1 MWYGGAQAT
10 RGPARD
16 TSRATGGITA
26 TITEASSN
34 GGRYR
39 WVIVVVL
46 AVITNASYG
55 TTLYAFS
62 VLLGEDAAAREFGRA
77 LLSGALG
84 LGVVVSGVL
93 APIVGTLC
101 DVLGSRWVFFTG
113 AVLGSMGLAAFS
125 RVTEGWQVLAAWAL
139 LIGPAMACTL
149 YEPAYVTIDQ
159 WFAGRNTGTAIGV
172 LTLVAG
178 LSATIFIPLTQWLI
192 EGMGWRN
199 ATLVL
204 AAVLLTVVGSLALVL
219 LRDRPR
225 EEARREG
232 LGLKETYGTLAASF
246 RYTNLTFWLVSVSF
260 FLGFTANFALIFHQV
275 AYLQESGLSAGTAA
289 LAAGIAALVGLP
301 GRLLFPML
309 GDRVRPSFVVAA
321 VFSILVFSAL
331 LLPGAGE
338 ERWQLYLYVGLSGI
352 PFGAILPMRAV
363 MMGRHFSGPLYGRL
377 MGLQFSL
384 LALATAGGPLVAG
397 ILRDAS
403 GSYALLPPTAI
414 ALLLLAIPTILVA
427 ERKSRPE
434 AT

>member
-1 MWYGGAQAT
+1 M
-10 RGPARD
+10 
-16 TSRATGGITA
+16 
-26 TITEASSN
+26 
-34 GGRYR
+34 
-39 WVIVVVL
+39 
-46 AVITNASYG
+46 ITNASYG

-62 VLLGEDAAAREFGRA
+62 VLLGEDAAAGEFGRA

-125 RVTEGWQVLAAWAL
+125 RVTEGWQVLVAWAL

-192 EGMGWRN
+192 EATGWRN

-232 LGLKETYGTLAASF
+232 LGLKETYGALAASL
-246 RYTNLTFWLVSVSF
+246 RYTNITFWLVSVSF
-260 FLGFTANFALIFHQV
+260 FLGFTANFALLFHQV

-289 LAAGIAALVGLP
+289 LAAGIAGLAGLP

-309 GDRVRPSFVVAA
+309 ADRVRPSFVVAA

-338 ERWQLYLYVGLSGI
+338 ERWRLYLYVGLSGI

-403 GSYALLPPTAI
+403 GSYALLSPMAI
-414 ALLLLAIPTILVA
+414 ALVLLAIPTILVA

>member
-1 MWYGGAQAT
+1 MWYGGAQAAL
-10 RGPARD
+10 GPARD

-62 VLLGEDAAAREFGRA
+62 VLLGEDAAAVEFGRA

-125 RVTEGWQVLAAWAL
+125 RVTEGWQVLAAWGL

-219 LRDRPR
+219 LHAGRGWVSRRP
-225 EEARREG
+225 
-232 LGLKETYGTLAASF
+232 T
-246 RYTNLTFWLVSVSF
+246 
-260 FLGFTANFALIFHQV
+260 
-275 AYLQESGLSAGTAA
+275 
-289 LAAGIAALVGLP
+289 
-301 GRLLFPML
+301 GR
-309 GDRVRPSFVVAA
+309 
-321 VFSILVFSAL
+321 
-331 LLPGAGE
+331 
-338 ERWQLYLYVGLSGI
+338 
-352 PFGAILPMRAV
+352 
-363 MMGRHFSGPLYGRL
+363 
-377 MGLQFSL
+377 
-384 LALATAGGPLVAG
+384 
-397 ILRDAS
+397 
-403 GSYALLPPTAI
+403 
-414 ALLLLAIPTILVA
+414 
-427 ERKSRPE
+427 
-434 AT
+434 